1 MTKILSIIPARGGSK
16 GIPRKNIRLL
26 NGKPLIAWT
35 IGAALESGVID
46 KLVVSTEDA
55 EIAEIARKYG
65 AEVVDRPMELAGD
78 AVLTEPV
85 MSHALE
91 VVEAAGYKPDYVS
104 LIQCTSPFLNKEIIR
119 EAAGKVLN
127 QGFNSCITCFLPDR
141 HEFKWRKEDLDEH
154 FIPEHDV
161 ERRPRRQDLPK
172 IYHEN
177 GAFYITKTDF
187 FKKTKNRF
195 GGSEARVTA
204 ILMNE
209 TESLQIDN
217 EHDLWLAE
225 LLMKKFGK
233 K

>member
-1 MTKILSIIPARGGSK
+1 M
-16 GIPRKNIRLL
+16 PRKNIRLL

-55 EIAEIARKYG
+55 EIAEVARKYG

-78 AVLTEPV
+78 TIFTEPV
-85 MSHALE
+85 MLHALE
-91 VVEAAGYKPDYVS
+91 AVEAAGFIPDYVS

-119 EAAGKVLN
+119 EAVGKVLN
-127 QGFNSCITCFLPDR
+127 QDFDSCITCFLPDGY
-141 HEFKWRKEDLDEH
+141 EFKWRKEDIGGR

-161 ERRPRRQDLPK
+161 EHRPRRQDLPK

-177 GAFYITKTDF
+177 GAFYITKTEF

-195 GGSEARVTA
+195 GGSEARATA
-204 ILMNE
+204 ILMNGA
-209 TESLQIDN
+209 ESLQIDN
-217 EHDLWLAE
+217 EYDFWLAE